1 MQKLLLGLTLLFAL
15 EARAG
20 DPGGLD
26 DDTKDFLTG
35 ISLIPVIIFG
45 VVVIGGVIWIADEVN
60 EKSSFD
66 YYDKNYM
73 FHYDPSANAIIF
85 SDDSSLKNF
94 EIHFS
99 NENNYNFHREEYLTN
114 DFFKPDELYVGFK
127 YRFWIWWPRA
137 IYIYFLNTSA
147 NGTLM

>member
-1 MQKLLLGLTLLFAL
+1 MRKLLLGLTLLFAL

-66 YYDKNYM
+66 SYDKNYM

-99 NENNYNFHREEYLTN
+99 NENNYNFHREEYLSN

-127 YRFWIWWPRA
+127 YRF
-137 IYIYFLNTSA
+137 
-147 NGTLM
+147 

>member
-66 YYDKNYM
+66 SYDKNYM

-99 NENNYNFHREEYLTN
+99 NENNYNFHREEYLSN

-127 YRFWIWWPRA
+127 YRF
-137 IYIYFLNTSA
+137 
-147 NGTLM
+147 

>member
-35 ISLIPVIIFG
+35 ISLIPVIIVG
-45 VVVIGGVIWIADEVN
+45 VVVIGGVIWIADEAN

-66 YYDKNYM
+66 SYDKNYM
-73 FHYDPSANAIIF
+73 FHYAPSANAIIF

-99 NENNYNFHREEYLTN
+99 NENNYNFHRKEYLSN
-114 DFFKPDELYVGFK
+114 DFFKPGELYVGFK
-127 YRFWIWWPRA
+127 YRF
-137 IYIYFLNTSA
+137 
-147 NGTLM
+147 

>member
-1 MQKLLLGLTLLFAL
+1 MRILLLGLTLLFAL

-66 YYDKNYM
+66 SYDKNYM

-99 NENNYNFHREEYLTN
+99 NESNYNFHREEYLSN

-127 YRFWIWWPRA
+127 YRF
-137 IYIYFLNTSA
+137 
-147 NGTLM
+147 